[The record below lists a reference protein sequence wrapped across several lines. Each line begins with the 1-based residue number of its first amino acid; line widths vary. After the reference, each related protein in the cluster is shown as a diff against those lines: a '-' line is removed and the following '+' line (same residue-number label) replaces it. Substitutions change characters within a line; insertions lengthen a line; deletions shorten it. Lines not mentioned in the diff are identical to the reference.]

1 MNLLTHIAKVL
12 VAAFQPNNHAYTTV
26 VYPVQGK
33 AVVLH
38 DGLGIRHERPWYQ
51 LSESLHRQG
60 SCRTLFDTMQSD
72 NATWDDPSMNVHAAH
87 GTEVMDTTGV
97 NPANGLPMMDGGID
111 VMGNPFGTDML
122 SYSWSLDC
130 GLNGFG
136 CSFSDFDFG

>member
-60 SCRTLFDTMQSD
+60 SCRTLFDTMQND

-87 GTEVMDTTGV
+87 GTEAMDITGV